1 MRGQHLGFGHQIVR
15 QRSCVYQYS
24 SDRRRV
30 RKGER
35 TVGVAR
41 GDIVV
46 KVNQVVSFDVTSEA
60 IVAITNNQR
69 KVERLELRRAP
80 LPVT

>member
-1 MRGQHLGFGHQIVR
+1 MRRQHLGFGHKIVR

-24 SDRRRV
+24 SARWRV
-30 RKGER
+30 GKGER

-41 GDIVV
+41 GDIVG
-46 KVNQVVSFDVTSEA
+46 KVNQVISLHVTGEA

-69 KVERLELRRAP
+69 EVKRLELRRAP